1 MKLFKDLRPVAP
13 PPSIDLRCCSVEEL
27 IAWCKANSVVSRLI
41 MADPPWL
48 YEREAG
54 VANPESQGIYT
65 GLEMPAIVAHL
76 DVAYDVA
83 DKAGSRLACWYT
95 WPREEDWRE
104 AGQAGKRWGKRVTGG
119 AWTKLQME
127 GEVATLRGK
136 HLLGVGYHWRG
147 QTEPIAVFTRGTT
160 GRTNDVLLNGHVC
173 PPGEHSEKPVEWLR
187 AMVRAWTQPD
197 DLVIDLYAG
206 RAPLARACAAENRRY
221 LGAEI
226 DPDRHAQALT
236 ALARYLEAL

>member
-1 MKLFKDLRPVAP
+1 MTLFPDLRPVAP
-13 PPSIDLRCCSVEEL
+13 PPGIDLRCCGVDEL
-27 IAWCKANSVVSRLI
+27 IAWCKTNGVVSRLI

-54 VANPESQGIYT
+54 TANPESQGIYA
-65 GLEMPAIVAHL
+65 GLEMSAIVAHL
-76 DVAYDVA
+76 DASYDVA
-83 DKAGSRLACWYT
+83 DKAGARLASWYT

-119 AWTKLQME
+119 AWTKE
-127 GEVATLRGK
+127 ASF
-136 HLLGVGYHWRG
+136 GVGYHWRG
-147 QTEPIAVFTRGTT
+147 FTEPIAIFTRGST
-160 GRTNDVLLNGHVC
+160 GRPAESILNGFVS
-173 PPGEHSEKPVEWLR
+173 PPGPHSEKPVEWLR
-187 AMVRAWTQPD
+187 AMVRAWTSPG

-206 RAPLARACAAENRRY
+206 RAPLARACAAEGRRY

-236 ALARYLEAL
+236 ALARYLEAQ